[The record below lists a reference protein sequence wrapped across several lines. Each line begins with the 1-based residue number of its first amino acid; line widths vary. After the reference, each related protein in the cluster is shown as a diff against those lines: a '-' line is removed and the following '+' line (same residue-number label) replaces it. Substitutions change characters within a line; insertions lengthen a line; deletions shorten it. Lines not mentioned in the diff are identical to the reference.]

1 MIDSEKLPNNPQSP
15 LGPSLGS
22 RGQTHF
28 DNNEL
33 DSTTSLLIFNLVVQ
47 ISFLKFLFLVSRIIH
62 TCKRTARLN
71 HPAGCDSVTTAVIL
85 QTHPVG
91 IALLFHVIY
100 VMFYIACI
108 YCKLPGSGRS
118 DARGMHKHGAE
129 DSAGRPGPR
138 VPKAQPP
145 QRPEL
150 SQARPNRPAR
160 RGIAAPPRPP
170 RSHELLC

>member
-1 MIDSEKLPNNPQSP
+1 MLGHGHLDRRFRKTSNIDSEKLQNNPQSP

-22 RGQTHF
+22 RGQTRF

-33 DSTTSLLIFNLVVQ
+33 DSTTSLLIFNLVVK
-47 ISFLKFLFLVSRIIH
+47 ISFLKAQVFISRFSDN
-62 TCKRTARLN
+62 TDLQLAGCKRTARLN

-108 YCKLPGSGRS
+108 YCKLSGSSRS
-118 DARGMHKHGAE
+118 DEAE
-129 DSAGRPGPR
+129 GPWD
-138 VPKAQPP
+138 A
-145 QRPEL
+145 
-150 SQARPNRPAR
+150 QARN
-160 RGIAAPPRPP
+160 
-170 RSHELLC
+170 

>member
-1 MIDSEKLPNNPQSP
+1 MLGHGHLNRRFRKTSNIDSEKLQNNPQSP

-22 RGQTHF
+22 RGQTRF

-33 DSTTSLLIFNLVVQ
+33 DSTTSLLIFNLVVK
-47 ISFLKFLFLVSRIIH
+47 ISFLKFLFLVSRIIQ

-108 YCKLPGSGRS
+108 YCKLSGSSRS
-118 DARGMHKHGAE
+118 DEAE
-129 DSAGRPGPR
+129 GPWD
-138 VPKAQPP
+138 A
-145 QRPEL
+145 
-150 SQARPNRPAR
+150 QARN
-160 RGIAAPPRPP
+160 
-170 RSHELLC
+170 

>member
-22 RGQTHF
+22 RGQTRF

-33 DSTTSLLIFNLVVQ
+33 DSTTSLLIFNLVVK
-47 ISFLKFLFLVSRIIH
+47 ISFLKFLFLVSRIIQ

-71 HPAGCDSVTTAVIL
+71 HPAGCESVTTAVIL

-100 VMFYIACI
+100 VMFYIACV
-108 YCKLPGSGRS
+108 YCKLSGSGRS
-118 DARGMHKHGAE
+118 DEAE
-129 DSAGRPGPR
+129 GPWD
-138 VPKAQPP
+138 A
-145 QRPEL
+145 
-150 SQARPNRPAR
+150 QAR
-160 RGIAAPPRPP
+160 
-170 RSHELLC
+170 S

>member
-1 MIDSEKLPNNPQSP
+1 MIDSEKLQNNPQSP

-22 RGQTHF
+22 RGQTRF

-33 DSTTSLLIFNLVVQ
+33 DSTTSLLIFNLVVK
-47 ISFLKFLFLVSRIIH
+47 ISFLKFLFLVSRIIQ

-100 VMFYIACI
+100 VMFYIACN

-118 DARGMHKHGAE
+118 DE
-129 DSAGRPGPR
+129 GPWD
-138 VPKAQPP
+138 A
-145 QRPEL
+145 
-150 SQARPNRPAR
+150 QAR
-160 RGIAAPPRPP
+160 
-170 RSHELLC
+170 S

>member
-1 MIDSEKLPNNPQSP
+1 MIDSEKLQNNPQSP

-22 RGQTHF
+22 RGQTRF

-33 DSTTSLLIFNLVVQ
+33 DSTTSLLIFNLVVK
-47 ISFLKFLFLVSRIIH
+47 ISFLKFLFLVSRIIQ

-108 YCKLPGSGRS
+108 YCKLSGSSRS
-118 DARGMHKHGAE
+118 DEAE
-129 DSAGRPGPR
+129 GPWD
-138 VPKAQPP
+138 A
-145 QRPEL
+145 
-150 SQARPNRPAR
+150 QAR
-160 RGIAAPPRPP
+160 
-170 RSHELLC
+170 S